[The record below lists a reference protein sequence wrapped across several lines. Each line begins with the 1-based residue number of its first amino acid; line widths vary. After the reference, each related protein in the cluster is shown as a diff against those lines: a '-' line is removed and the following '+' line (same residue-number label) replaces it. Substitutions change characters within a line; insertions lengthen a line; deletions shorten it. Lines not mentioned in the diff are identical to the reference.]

1 MKELIS
7 AVCPACNY
15 QYMPAP
21 SKRSG
26 RCPNCEHVERHGV
39 SIFQAQKAKRLEQ
52 QKAKPKKAYTIPAR
66 SAKGKVKAAEIQRV
80 KTSLK
85 SEARDG
91 AFSQCGGCGEY
102 HKHLDASHKIPLSQN
117 IALSADPEN
126 IRLLCRSCHNV
137 WEHWQMPA
145 MATLH
150 CFVEDMAYLRGNDW
164 ERFYKITLMVGEYA
178 ERNPSRHLVGV
189 LVRLLDIAKKSPD
202 V

>member
-7 AVCPACNY
+7 AVCPDCSY

-52 QKAKPKKAYTIPAR
+52 QRANPSKAYTIPKR
-66 SAKGKVKAAEIQRV
+66 SAKGKAKAAEIARV
-80 KTSLK
+80 TTSLK
-85 SEARDG
+85 SEAREGD
-91 AFSQCGGCGEY
+91 FLQCGGCGEY
-102 HKHLDASHKIPLSQN
+102 HKRLDASHKIPLSQS
-117 IALSADPEN
+117 IALSAEPEN
-126 IRLLCRSCHNV
+126 IRLLCRSCHDV

-145 MATLH
+145 LVSLH
-150 CFVEDMAYLRGNDW
+150 CFFEDMEYLRANDL
-164 ERFYKITLMVGEYA
+164 ERFFKIYFVVGEYA
-178 ERNPSRHLVGV
+178 ERNPSRHMLLV
-189 LVRLLDIAKKSPD
+189 LVRLLEIAKKSPG